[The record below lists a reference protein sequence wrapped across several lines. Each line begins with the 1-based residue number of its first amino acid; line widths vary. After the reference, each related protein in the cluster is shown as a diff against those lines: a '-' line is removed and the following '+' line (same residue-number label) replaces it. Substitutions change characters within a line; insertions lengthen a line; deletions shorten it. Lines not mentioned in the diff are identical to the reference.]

1 MPVPVRLI
9 LAIILCRNDFNQ
21 NQGYLMTKYQG
32 KRTRFSKDGISKKP
46 PVEEL
51 RLAIS
56 ARALVSAISGRLKTT
71 AGNLKNISLPLLSSL
86 REKLPRKTGSAAGP
100 AIFGSGG
107 RTRRY
112 TSAAYSISGVVNGTI
127 GKVLNLAMSLFS
139 YLRRTPAA
147 LVGIAVGVMIA
158 FIIILA
164 FDFGRVRD
172 LATFQPNATTKI
184 YDRNGVLVSELF
196 SQKRDVVPLRK
207 IPKNLIN
214 AFIAV
219 EDNEFYDHW
228 GVNPKGIV
236 RAFFINIFSG
246 RIKQGGSTITQQL
259 TKVLLTTR
267 ERSFYR
273 KIKEACIAV
282 MMEFT
287 YSKEEILGLYLNQ
300 IFLGHGTYGVEA
312 ASKLYFDKHVWELNL
327 AECALLASLPS
338 APNQFSPIKHPKR
351 SIQRHKIVLAK
362 MVESG
367 DITVSQAERAFL
379 DFWPDYLDYVSGL
392 SPSMT
397 TMSSRENKAPW
408 FTEYVRRE
416 LVKKY
421 GNEAVYEKGLQVYTT
436 IDVNKQ
442 IAAQEALKR
451 GLERQTVTSGKLA
464 FKNDD
469 YIIENYGDTVEML
482 RLLFNLPSFKK
493 KGSRQREKINSF
505 IRDEIVEELDGLNF
519 LAGID
524 DVSKFL
530 DKYRGSYLDD
540 RSLQKVE
547 GCVISIDHR
556 NGYIEAMVGG
566 SEFTSINQL
575 NRAVQAKRQPGS
587 SIKPL
592 IYSAAIES
600 GEFTAATTVMDSPVV
615 FLDSEGGDWIPENYE
630 GEYSGFVR
638 LRKALALSINVVSV
652 RISQQLGIQHIMKYL
667 ARFLKID
674 KSDIKTR
681 IPRNFSIAL
690 GSMEVSPLELTTAYS
705 IIANGGRDV
714 IPFAIRYVKDRDGN
728 VLENREEDVRKI
740 LADKERDGS
749 AQVIKPET
757 AQVMISMMESVISG
771 GTGGAASPGRPAAGK
786 TGTTNSWKDA
796 WFVGFTPQVTTGIW
810 VGYDKMGLSLGIN
823 QSGGAV
829 AAPIWGEY
837 MRNALKGE
845 PVLDFPQYG
854 ALLSHEVCEKSGLL
868 PSADCADTIEEVFV
882 PGTVPEKTCDV
893 CSGVLG
899 GTAVPKKMPK
909 ENISRDQKQTI
920 IRQMERKKEES
931 IIDHIDDDL
940 LE

>member
-1 MPVPVRLI
+1 
-9 LAIILCRNDFNQ
+9 
-21 NQGYLMTKYQG
+21 MTKYKG
-32 KRTRFSKDGISKKP
+32 KQTRFSRNGMSSKP
-46 PVEEL
+46 SREEPQL
-51 RLAIS
+51 LQK
-56 ARALVSAISGRLKTT
+56 ARASLSSAAERVKAASAKLKGLDIPFLAAIRDRIPPSIREKIPWKPRASANPILGSGRRAKRY
-71 AGNLKNISLPLLSSL
+71 AASS
-86 REKLPRKTGSAAGP
+86 
-100 AIFGSGG
+100 
-107 RTRRY
+107 
-112 TSAAYSISGVVNGTI
+112 YSISGVINGTI
-127 GKVLNLAMSLFS
+127 GRGMNLVFRLVS
-139 YLRRTPAA
+139 YLRRTPAV
-147 LVGIAVGVMIA
+147 LVGIAAGVLIA

-164 FDFGRVRD
+164 LDFGKVRD

-184 YDRNGVLVSELF
+184 YDKNGVLVSEIF
-196 SQKRDVVPLRK
+196 EQKRDVVPLKK
-207 IPKNLIN
+207 IPKNLVN
-214 AFIAV
+214 AIVAI

-259 TKVLLTTR
+259 AKVLLTSS

-273 KIKEACIAV
+273 KIKEACIAL

-287 YSKEEILGLYLNQ
+287 YSKNEILSLYLNQ
-300 IFLGHGTYGVEA
+300 IFLGHGAYGVEA
-312 ASKLYFDKHVWELNL
+312 ASRLYFDKHVWDLNL
-327 AECALLASLPS
+327 AECALLATLPS
-338 APNQFSPIKHPKR
+338 APNQFSPIKHTKR

-362 MVESG
+362 MVEAG
-367 DITVSQAERAFL
+367 NITVREAERAFL

-397 TMSSRENKAPW
+397 AMSSRENRAPW

-436 IDVNKQ
+436 IDITKQ
-442 IAAQEALKR
+442 VAAQEALKR
-451 GLERQTVTSGKLA
+451 GLDRQTATSSKLA
-464 FKNDD
+464 FRNED
-469 YIIENYGDTVEML
+469 YVIENYGDTVEML
-482 RLLFNLPSFKK
+482 KLLFNLPSFKK
-493 KGSRQREKINSF
+493 KGSREREKINGF
-505 IRDEIVEELDGLNF
+505 IRDEIVEELEGLNL
-519 LAGID
+519 LAGTD
-524 DVSKFL
+524 SMTEFL
-530 DKYRGSYLDD
+530 EKYQDTYLDD
-540 RSLQKVE
+540 RNFQKVE

-575 NRAVQAKRQPGS
+575 NRAMQAKRQPGS

-600 GEFTAATTVMDSPVV
+600 GEFNAATAVMDSPVV
-615 FLDSEGGDWIPENYE
+615 FLDNEGGDWIPENYE

-652 RISQQLGIQHIMKYL
+652 RIAQQLGIEHIMKYL

-674 KSDIKTR
+674 KAEMKAR

-690 GSMEVSPLELTTAYS
+690 GSMEVSPLELTTAYG

-714 IPFAIRYVKDRDGN
+714 IPFAIRYVKDREGN
-728 VLENREEDVRKI
+728 TLENREDDVKKI
-740 LADKERDGS
+740 LADEERDGK
-749 AQVIKPET
+749 AQIIKPET
-757 AQVMISMMESVISG
+757 AQVMISMMESVITS

-837 MRNALKGE
+837 MRNALKDE
-845 PVLDFPQYG
+845 PVLDFPQYA
-854 ALLSHEVCEKSGLL
+854 ALISHEVCEKSGLL
-868 PSADCADTIEEVFV
+868 PSPECRDTMEEVFV
-882 PGTVPEKTCDV
+882 PGTAPEKVCDM
-893 CSGVLG
+893 CAGVLRG
-899 GTAVPKKMPK
+899 SSPKQAPK
-909 ENISRDQKQTI
+909 ENISKDQKQTI
-920 IRQMERKKEES
+920 IRQMEKKKQES